1 MHSYQPPYPQKM
13 DKESTGKVCII
24 SIIMPKKSQA
34 CAPTCLGLMQHLR
47 FLATVQFQP
56 ALHYWTAA
64 LLHGGAAWWTAD
76 GIVASA
82 DEAVIVAGCDLRF
95 HMFP

>member
-1 MHSYQPPYPQKM
+1 MSMVATMSEPYTTLQV
-13 DKESTGKVCII
+13 S
-24 SIIMPKKSQA
+24 SN
-34 CAPTCLGLMQHLR
+34 CAIPL
-47 FLATVQFQP
+47 

-82 DEAVIVAGCDLRF
+82 DEAVIAAGCDLCF
-95 HMFP
+95 HKTHGVPQSTTGTSQCR